1 MKILLAVDKSLHAE
15 QALLALKQCFSSAEV
30 EILHVLDLEAN
41 PHPHLSAALI
51 EEYHQKL
58 RKVLQDEAG
67 QFLPRCRELLLPVFR
82 NVCVTV
88 REGRAAEAILD
99 AAASSGAD
107 LIVLGSRGL
116 SAIQSLLLGSVSYRV
131 AHEAGCPVLVIKR
144 ELPGIRKILL
154 AVDRSQGADRAVEFL
169 AGKSLVPPCPVL
181 ALTVNPSSL
190 LAELLPES
198 VRRHAQ
204 ESASAYLNAVERR
217 LATRG
222 FAVESRIVEGD
233 PAAEILVNAEAE
245 GIDLVVAG
253 SRSAHGELKRWLL
266 GSVSRKV
273 LVHATKSVLIVPAG
287 SDHAVAA

>member
-1 MKILLAVDKSLHAE
+1 MKVLLAIDKSFHAE
-15 QALLALKQCFSSAEV
+15 QALLAIRHCLSGSEV

-51 EEYHQKL
+51 EEYHRKL

-67 QFLPRCRELLLPVFR
+67 QFLPRYREVLAPVFK

-99 AAASSGAD
+99 AAASSAAD

-116 SAIQSLLLGSVSYRV
+116 STIQSLLLGSVSYRV
-131 AHEAGCPVLVIKR
+131 AHESICPVLIIKR
-144 ELPGIRKILL
+144 ELPVIRKILL

-169 AGKSLVPPCPVL
+169 AEKSLVPPCPVL
-181 ALTVNPSSL
+181 ALTVSPSRL

-198 VRRHAQ
+198 SRRHAQ
-204 ESASAYLNAVERR
+204 ESASAYLSEVERR

-222 FAVESRIVEGD
+222 FAVEPRIVEGD
-233 PAAEILVNAEAE
+233 PAAAILAHAEIED
-245 GIDLVVAG
+245 IDLIVMGARG
-253 SRSAHGELKRWLL
+253 IHGLAKRWLL
-266 GSVSRKV
+266 GNVSRKV

-287 SDHAVAA
+287 ADHAVTA